1 MRDPQTEI
9 EKWLLG
15 AFGTCTTAIGLM
27 KSQGKDTAK
36 LEERFHEILKSLQD
50 FAVELD
56 GQMKQFLCER
66 LATQGLVVSPEEI
79 KVVPVPMG
87 KTPEEFLQTLNGE
100 SEQETDP
107 TLN

>member
-9 EKWLLG
+9 EQWLLS
-15 AFGTCTTAIGLM
+15 ACGTCTTAIGLM

-56 GQMKQFLCER
+56 EQMKRFLCER
-66 LATQGLVVSPEEI
+66 LADQGLIVSPGEI
-79 KVVPVPMG
+79 TVVPVPAG
-87 KTPEEFLQTLNGE
+87 KTPEEFLQTLTGE

>member
-1 MRDPQTEI
+1 MRTPQNEI
-9 EKWLLG
+9 EQWLLG
-15 AFGTCTTAIGLM
+15 AFNTCTTAIGLL
-27 KSQGKDTAK
+27 KSQGKDTAQ
-36 LEERFHEILKSLQD
+36 LEEHFHAILKSLQD

-56 GQMKQFLCER
+56 EQMKQLLCER
-66 LATQGLVVSPEEI
+66 LAAQGLVVSPGEI
-79 KVVPVPMG
+79 TVVPVPMG